1 MKIESKFS
9 NGLLKDKTYVNIKK
23 PRVQSPV
30 SDDIDDMDDSDIDE
44 KIKVQVKGPKKKVK
58 QLYVQNAPVNQ
69 RGMTSVSN
77 TEFNVQT
84 KVINLENIKDK
95 PSKEVS
101 FSKRPK
107 SKNPL

>member
-23 PRVQSPV
+23 PRVQSPM

-58 QLYVQNAPVNQ
+58 
-69 RGMTSVSN
+69 
-77 TEFNVQT
+77 
-84 KVINLENIKDK
+84 
-95 PSKEVS
+95 
-101 FSKRPK
+101 
-107 SKNPL
+107 

>member
-1 MKIESKFS
+1 
-9 NGLLKDKTYVNIKK
+9 
-23 PRVQSPV
+23 
-30 SDDIDDMDDSDIDE
+30 MD
-44 KIKVQVKGPKKKVK
+44 
-58 QLYVQNAPVNQ
+58 Q
-69 RGMTSVSN
+69 RAMTNVSN

>member
-58 QLYVQNAPVNQ
+58 
-69 RGMTSVSN
+69 
-77 TEFNVQT
+77 
-84 KVINLENIKDK
+84 
-95 PSKEVS
+95 
-101 FSKRPK
+101 
-107 SKNPL
+107 